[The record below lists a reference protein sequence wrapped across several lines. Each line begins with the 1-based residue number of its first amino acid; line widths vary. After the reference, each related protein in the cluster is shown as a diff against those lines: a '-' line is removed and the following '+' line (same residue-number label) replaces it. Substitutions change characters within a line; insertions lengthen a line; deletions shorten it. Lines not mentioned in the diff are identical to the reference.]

1 MPNEIPQQQAV
12 PQSVQNEQSNEEK
25 IGSLARG
32 FLQEIESNDDTEQN
46 GADEDSQPQAEE
58 TEVTQEPEAETP
70 PPEPEEPQVEIEL
83 EGKKAKIPEWVKHR
97 VMADKDY
104 RQKTM
109 EVAAERKQLEQLMAT
124 ATQSAQ
130 QAQALAP
137 YHAQLQQMDSHLQY
151 LNQKLQS
158 GELREDPIA
167 ENRALSEMAIL
178 LRNRDH
184 LANGL
189 QQEASRLDLQQRQL
203 RAEKLK
209 LEAPKLLQEFPE
221 LAKPETQQKLAQ
233 YVQNEGLPQEAIEFM
248 NYSAPGVKL
257 AWKAHQYDVLI
268 AEQAKAKEKLNEK
281 VKGLPAAQPS
291 RASKGAQD
299 KSLHEKWQKGGGRMN
314 DPTFDA
320 LLRQR
325 LRK

>member
-1 MPNEIPQQQAV
+1 MAEIPQQEAV
-12 PQSVQNEQSNEEK
+12 QESAQSNDER
-25 IGSLARG
+25 IGSFARG

-46 GADEDSQPQAEE
+46 GTVDPEPQAEE
-58 TEVTQEPEAETP
+58 TETPPEPEAETP
-70 PPEPEEPQVEIEL
+70 PPEPEEPLVEIEL
-83 EGKKAKIPEWVKHR
+83 EGKKAKVPEWVKHR
-97 VMADKDY
+97 TMADKDY

-109 EVAAERKQLEQLMAT
+109 EVAAERKQLGQLMAT
-124 ATQSAQ
+124 AAQIAQ

-167 ENRALSEMAIL
+167 ENRAMSEMAIL
-178 LRNRDH
+178 MRNRDH
-184 LANGL
+184 LANGI
-189 QQEASRLDLQQRQL
+189 QQETSRLEAQQKSL

-209 LEAPKLLQEFPE
+209 LEAPKLLQEFPD

-233 YVQNEGLPQEAIEFM
+233 YVQNEGLPPEAIEFL

-291 RASKGAQD
+291 RAPKGAQD
-299 KSLHEKWQKGGGRMN
+299 KSLQEKWQKSGGKFN

>member
-1 MPNEIPQQQAV
+1 MSNEIPQQQAV
-12 PQSVQNEQSNEEK
+12 DSSVSNEEK
-25 IGSLARG
+25 IGNLARG
-32 FLQEIESNDDTEQN
+32 FLQEIEKNDDPEQN
-46 GADEDSQPQAEE
+46 DAPDQEAQPQAEE
-58 TEVTQEPEAETP
+58 TETPEEPEAETP

-124 ATQSAQ
+124 ATQNAQ

-158 GELREDPIA
+158 GELKEDPIA
-167 ENRALSEMAIL
+167 ENRAMSEMAIL
-178 LRNRDH
+178 MRNRDH
-184 LANGL
+184 LANGIS
-189 QQEASRLDLQQRQL
+189 QQISNLDTQQRML

-221 LAKPETQQKLAQ
+221 LAKPETQQKLTQ
-233 YVQNEGLPQEAIEFM
+233 YLQAAELPPEAIDYA
-248 NYSAPGVKL
+248 NYSAPVVRL
-257 AWKAHQYDVLI
+257 AWKAHQYDLLI

-291 RASKGAQD
+291 RAPKGAPD
-299 KSLHEKWQKGGGRMN
+299 KTLREKWQKDGGNMN
-314 DPTFDA
+314 SPAFSE

>member
-1 MPNEIPQQQAV
+1 MSEIPQQQAAPESV
-12 PQSVQNEQSNEEK
+12 PDTQSNDES
-25 IGSLARG
+25 IGKFARG
-32 FLQEIESNDDTEQN
+32 FLQEIEDNDDTEQN
-46 GADEDSQPQAEE
+46 GHQDPEPQAEE
-58 TEVTQEPEAETP
+58 AEVTQDQEAETP
-70 PPEPEEPQVEIEL
+70 PPEPEEPLVEIEL
-83 EGKKAKIPEWVKHR
+83 EGKKAKVPEWVKHR
-97 VMADKDY
+97 TMADKDY

-124 ATQSAQ
+124 ATQTAQ
-130 QAQALAP
+130 HAQALAP
-137 YHAQLQQMDSHLQY
+137 YHAQLQQMDSHIQF

-167 ENRALSEMAIL
+167 ELRAGNELAIL
-178 LRNRDH
+178 LRNRDNF
-184 LANGL
+184 ANGL
-189 QQEASRLDLQQRQL
+189 EQEKSKLDSQFKSL

-209 LEAPKLLQEFPE
+209 LEAPKLLQEFPD

-233 YVQNEGLPQEAIEFM
+233 YVQNEGLPPEALEFL

-257 AWKAHQYDVLI
+257 AWKAHQYDVLV

-281 VKGLPAAQPS
+281 VKGLPAAQTS
-291 RASKGAQD
+291 RAPKGAQD
-299 KSLHEKWQKGGGRMN
+299 KTLLEKWQKGGGKMN
-314 DPTFDA
+314 DPAFSE

>member
-1 MPNEIPQQQAV
+1 MSEIPQQEAV
-12 PQSVQNEQSNEEK
+12 QESVQSNDEK
-25 IGSLARG
+25 IGSFARG
-32 FLQEIESNDDTEQN
+32 FLQEIEKNDDTEQHSDPEE
-46 GADEDSQPQAEE
+46 GQPPPEE
-58 TEVTQEPEAETP
+58 TEATQDQEAETP

-124 ATQSAQ
+124 ATQTAQ

-137 YHAQLQQMDSHLQY
+137 YHAQLQQMDSHLQF
-151 LNQKLQS
+151 LNQRLQS

-167 ENRALSEMAIL
+167 ENRAMSEMAIL
-178 LRNRDH
+178 MRNRDQ
-184 LANGL
+184 LANGI
-189 QQEASRLDLQQRQL
+189 QQQISHLDTQQKML

-209 LEAPKLLQEFPE
+209 LEAPKLLQEFPD
-221 LAKPETQQKLAQ
+221 LAKPEIQQKLAQ

-248 NYSAPGVKL
+248 NYSAPGVRL
-257 AWKAHQYDVLI
+257 AWKAHQYDVLV

-281 VKGLPAAQPS
+281 VKGLPAAQTS
-291 RASKGAQD
+291 RAPNKGAQD
-299 KSLHEKWQKGGGRMN
+299 KTLQEKWQKHGGKFN
-314 DPTFDA
+314 DPAFSE

>member
-1 MPNEIPQQQAV
+1 MAEIPQQEAV
-12 PQSVQNEQSNEEK
+12 QESVQDQSNDEK
-25 IGSLARG
+25 IGSFARG

-46 GADEDSQPQAEE
+46 GHQDPEPQAEE
-58 TEVTQEPEAETP
+58 AEEPQEPEAETP
-70 PPEPEEPQVEIEL
+70 PPEPEEPLVEIEL
-83 EGKKAKIPEWVKHR
+83 EGKKAKVPEWVKHR
-97 VMADKDY
+97 TMADKDY

-124 ATQSAQ
+124 AAQTAQ

-137 YHAQLQQMDSHLQY
+137 YHAQLQQMDSHAQFLRKEMQEAREAQDP
-151 LNQKLQS
+151 LRHNDAQS
-158 GELREDPIA
+158 
-167 ENRALSEMAIL
+167 ALAIL
-178 LRNRDH
+178 LRDRDQF
-184 LANGL
+184 ANGL
-189 QQEASRLDLQQRQL
+189 QQEMSRLDIQQKQL

-221 LAKPETQQKLAQ
+221 LAKPEIQQKLAQ

-257 AWKAHQYDVLI
+257 AWKAHQYDLLV

-291 RASKGAQD
+291 RAPKGAQD
-299 KSLHEKWQKGGGRMN
+299 KTLLEKWQKGGGKMN
-314 DPTFDA
+314 DPAFSE

>member
-1 MPNEIPQQQAV
+1 MSEIPQQQAV
-12 PQSVQNEQSNEEK
+12 QESVQEQSNEEK
-25 IGSLARG
+25 IGSFARG
-32 FLQEIESNDDTEQN
+32 FLQEIESNEDTEQN
-46 GADEDSQPQAEE
+46 GEPEEAQPQAEE
-58 TEVTQEPEAETP
+58 AEVTEEPEAETP
-70 PPEPEEPQVEIEL
+70 PPEPEEPTVEIEL

-137 YHAQLQQMDSHLQY
+137 YHAQLQQMDSHLQF

-167 ENRALSEMAIL
+167 ENRAMSEMAIL
-178 LRNRDH
+178 MRNRDH
-184 LANGL
+184 LANGI
-189 QQEASRLDLQQRQL
+189 QQETSRLDIQQKSL

-221 LAKPETQQKLAQ
+221 LAKPEIQQKLAQ

-248 NYSAPGVKL
+248 NFSAPGVKL

-281 VKGLPAAQPS
+281 VKGLPAAQTS
-291 RASKGAQD
+291 RAPKGAQD
-299 KSLHEKWQKGGGRMN
+299 KTLLEKWQKGGGKMN
-314 DPTFDA
+314 DPAFSE
-320 LLRQR
+320 LLKQR